1 MKKRNLILIIGFL
14 ITQLS
19 FAQTQQKIYYDSEWK
34 GTLKSNA
41 EFYRIFSTNENGDPV
56 GKVKD
61 YFITGELQSEIDG
74 AIYIDKYDDSKSKFT
89 GFSKGYFKSGGRQ
102 FEELFDDNGNQLT
115 HKSWY
120 ENGNIEVELSYK
132 NGKYDG
138 LYKTYYESGKLYRQF
153 KFKNGD
159 LESKFFIE
167 CDEFGTCQKIFYE
180 NFSTRQY
187 LNEWDIVS
195 DDKDYETSIIKDKG
209 LLMESKTNYT
219 FRETIRIPLNLENDF
234 SIETIINFLGGS
246 IDGGQGLM
254 WGYKD
259 WDNYCYFYITADGYY
274 KIGAK
279 TEGINLEFAKWTE
292 SKAINQNYERNLI
305 KVLRKKDKML
315 FSINSTVVHI
325 EDFYSFKGNE
335 IGFSSYGIKEVLFEN
350 LIVKQ
355 DIDNNLITSSNQTV
369 DNNSD
374 WKGNG
379 TGFFVD
385 KNGYIATNYHVVED
399 ASEIEIEFV
408 RNGVKQTFPA
418 KIIQS
423 DRQNDISI
431 IKITSSDFNAFTK
444 LPYNFKTNISDVG
457 SNVFALGYPLA
468 LSLMGTEIKFTD
480 GKISSKTG
488 IQGDITS
495 YQISVPIQPGNSG
508 GPLFDFDGNL
518 IGITSSGVNRKLD
531 ITENVN
537 YAIKS
542 SYLKNLIDVLDYKL
556 TLPNDIS
563 ISNMTLTEK
572 IKKLS
577 DYVVLIK
584 IK

>member
-1 MKKRNLILIIGFL
+1 M
-14 ITQLS
+14 
-19 FAQTQQKIYYDSEWK
+19 Y
-34 GTLKSNA
+34 
-41 EFYRIFSTNENGDPV
+41 
-56 GKVKD
+56 
-61 YFITGELQSEIDG
+61 
-74 AIYIDKYDDSKSKFT
+74 
-89 GFSKGYFKSGGRQ
+89 
-102 FEELFDDNGNQLT
+102 
-115 HKSWY
+115 
-120 ENGNIEVELSYK
+120 
-132 NGKYDG
+132 
-138 LYKTYYESGKLYRQF
+138 
-153 KFKNGD
+153 
-159 LESKFFIE
+159 
-167 CDEFGTCQKIFYE
+167 
-180 NFSTRQY
+180 
-187 LNEWDIVS
+187 
-195 DDKDYETSIIKDKG
+195 
-209 LLMESKTNYT
+209 
-219 FRETIRIPLNLENDF
+219 
-234 SIETIINFLGGS
+234 
-246 IDGGQGLM
+246 
-254 WGYKD
+254 
-259 WDNYCYFYITADGYY
+259 
-274 KIGAK
+274 
-279 TEGINLEFAKWTE
+279 
-292 SKAINQNYERNLI
+292 
-305 KVLRKKDKML
+305 
-315 FSINSTVVHI
+315 FSINSTVVHS

-335 IGFSSYGIKEVLFEN
+335 IGFSINSGKKEVLFEN

-355 DIDNNLITSSNQTV
+355 DIDNNLITSSNQNV
-369 DNNSD
+369 VNNSD

-379 TGFFVD
+379 TGFFID

-457 SNVFALGYPLA
+457 SKVFALGYPLA

>member
-19 FAQTQQKIYYDSEWK
+19 FAQTQQKFYYDSEWK
-34 GTLKSNA
+34 GTSKSNA
-41 EFYRIFSTNENGDPV
+41 EFYRIFSMNENGDPV

-74 AIYIDKYDDSKSKFT
+74 ATYIDKYDDSKSKFT
-89 GFSKGYFKSGGRQ
+89 GFSKGYFKSGGRE
-102 FEELFDDNGNQLT
+102 FEILHDDNGNTLT
-115 HKSWY
+115 HKIWY
-120 ENGNIEVELSYK
+120 ENGNIRLESSYK

-153 KFKNGD
+153 KFKNGE

-167 CDEFGTCQKIFYE
+167 CDEFNKCQNIFYE
-180 NFSTRQY
+180 SFTSSENT
-187 LNEWDIVS
+187 NEWPLIKTE
-195 DDKDYETSIIKDKG
+195 KDFKSKIIADEG
-209 LLMESKTNYT
+209 LLMETKSERGFKQTLN
-219 FRETIRIPLNLENDF
+219 IPLNLTNNF
-234 SIETIINFLGGS
+234 SIETIIDFKSGDKNNGH
-246 IDGGQGLM
+246 GLI
-254 WGYKD
+254 WGFKD
-259 WDNYCYFYITADGYY
+259 WDNYYYFYISANGYY
-274 KIGAK
+274 RIGAK
-279 TEGINLEFAKWTE
+279 TEGINLDVAEWTKSDKVNE
-292 SKAINQNYERNLI
+292 NYKRNQLKI
-305 KVLRKKDKML
+305 LRVADKIYY
-315 FSINSTVVHI
+315 SINGSLV
-325 EDFYSFKGNE
+325 ESSDFYAFRGNY
-335 IGFSSYGIKEVLFEN
+335 IGFSFLSGKKEVLFEN

-355 DIDNNLITSSNQTV
+355 DVSEFSNDVVNESS
-369 DNNSD
+369 S

-379 TGFFVD
+379 TGFFID
-385 KNGYIATNYHVVED
+385 KKGYIATNYHVVED

-418 KIIQS
+418 KIVQS

-431 IKITSSDFNAFTK
+431 IKITSSDFNAFAK

-556 TLPNDIS
+556 TLPNDTS